1 MGGTNT
7 RDSVALEATA
17 GVAKGASSITLM
29 AGNRKTTQQYR
40 QNRAAILDGNPPC
53 HWCGGIATQAD
64 HLIEHDAGGDDS
76 TSNLVPSCRTCNS
89 KRGAIY
95 VNNKTAQRQANRNAA
110 LNAKPKQNENTTFLG
125 EAFTPSK
132 RLRKITPSQAELAVL
147 GENCPEPSLTGRTL
161 PRLETVTTGISVYAP
176 LVVEFARKYMQVELM
191 DWQVHAAIGLLESDE
206 SGDLVNRSGLLTVA
220 RQNGKTVLGQAIVGT
235 WLTSIA
241 ALRGKPQTVISSA
254 HELPLANLQYQF
266 LAPILEQY
274 FDAKPKWGYGR
285 MELAMPDGSRWFIKA
300 ATPSAGMG
308 LSADL
313 IWVDEI
319 YDVDDAVMAH
329 SLRPTMKAR
338 NVRTAGGSPMMFMT
352 STAGTEASTAMLRY
366 RELGLS
372 LIGEQRQGAFYFA
385 EWSPPPGV
393 DVMDW
398 QAGWWGWANPAL
410 GQTLELQSMLI
421 DADHPDRSS
430 FLRASLNQ
438 FVNADACWL
447 QPGQW
452 DACLSDIQG
461 PENGWLACDSSL
473 DGSRYVAVRAAVDDV
488 GVVHV
493 SVEFVVQ
500 SLAEC
505 QQAMMD
511 ACTAHP
517 TLGLAVTPALEHHVP
532 LPLMRRTKVVGYG
545 ELMRYTSLVRAQIND
560 GKLVHQG
567 EQNLAEHMNRAVAIM
582 QQNNLAL
589 SSKRSPGPIELARC
603 TIWAAALASRPKQ
616 AGKPMMVIVNR

>member
-1 MGGTNT
+1 
-7 RDSVALEATA
+7 
-17 GVAKGASSITLM
+17 M
-29 AGNRKTTQQYR
+29 AGNRKQTQQYR
-40 QNRAAILDGNPPC
+40 TNRAAILDGNPDC
-53 HWCGGIATQAD
+53 YWGCGNKATQAD

-76 TSNLVPSCRTCNS
+76 TANLVPSCRTCNS

-110 LNAKPKQNENTTFLG
+110 LNAPPKQNQNTTFLG

-132 RLRKITPSQAELAVL
+132 PLRKITPSLTELAGT
-147 GENCPEPSLTGRTL
+147 GEDCTEPSLTGRTL

-176 LVVEFARKYMQVELM
+176 LVVEFPRKYMQVELM
-191 DWQVHAAIGLLESDE
+191 DWQVHAAMGLLESDAD
-206 SGDLVNRSGLLTVA
+206 GDLVNRSGLITVA

-285 MELAMPDGSRWFIKA
+285 MELQMPDGSRWFIKA

-319 YDVDDAVMAH
+319 YAVDDAVMAH

-338 NVRTAGGSPMMFMT
+338 NTRTAGGSPIMVMT

-372 LIGEQRQGAFYFA
+372 LIGEQRAGAFYFA

-393 DVMDW
+393 DVMDTR
-398 QAGWWGWANPAL
+398 WWGWANPAL

-461 PENGWLACDSSL
+461 PDNGWLACDSSL

-532 LPLMRRTKVVGYG
+532 LPLVRRTKVVGYG
-545 ELMRYTSLVRAQIND
+545 ELLRYTSLVRAQIND
-560 GKLVHQG
+560 AKLVHRG
-567 EQNLAEHMNRAVAIM
+567 EQNLAEHMNRSVAIM
-582 QQNNLAL
+582 QSNQLAL

-616 AGKPMMVIVNR
+616 AGKPMMVVVSR

>member
-1 MGGTNT
+1 
-7 RDSVALEATA
+7 
-17 GVAKGASSITLM
+17 M

-40 QNRAAILDGNPPC
+40 TNRAAILDGNPQC
-53 HWCGGIATQAD
+53 HWGCGRLATQAD
-64 HLIEHDAGGDDS
+64 HLIEHDAGGDD
-76 TSNLVPSCRTCNS
+76 TTDNLVPSCRQCNS
-89 KRGAIY
+89 SRGATY
-95 VNNKTAQRQANRNAA
+95 VNNKTAQRQQNRNAA
-110 LNAKPKQNENTTFLG
+110 LNGPPTQNPKPILLDNQY
-125 EAFTPSK
+125 TPSK
-132 RLRKITPSQAELAVL
+132 RLRKITLTGGELA
-147 GENCPEPSLTGRTL
+147 EPGANWQDGNVTGRTL
-161 PRLETVTTGISVYAP
+161 PRLETVTTGFSVYAN

-191 DWQVHAAIGLLESDE
+191 AWQVHAAVGLLECDAA
-206 SGDLVNRSGLLTVA
+206 GNLVNRSGLITVA

-241 ALRGKPQTVISSA
+241 AARGKPQTVISSA

-266 LAPILEQY
+266 LAPILTEY
-274 FDAKPKWGYGR
+274 FGAKAKWGYGR
-285 MELAMPDGSRWFIKA
+285 MELEMPDGSRWYIKA

-338 NVRTAGGSPMMFMT
+338 NMRTAGGSPLMLMT

-393 DVMDW
+393 DVMNT
-398 QAGWWGWANPAL
+398 QWWGWANPAL

-421 DADHPDRSS
+421 DAEHPDRSS

-452 DACLSDIQG
+452 DSCLSDIAG
-461 PENGWLACDSSL
+461 PDNGWLACDNSL

-488 GVVHV
+488 GVVHI
-493 SVEFVVQ
+493 SVAFVVQ
-500 SLAEC
+500 SLQEA
-505 QQAMMD
+505 QQAMLD
-511 ACTAHP
+511 QCAAHP
-517 TLGLAVTPALEHHVP
+517 TMGLAITPPLEHHVP
-532 LPLMRRTKVVGYG
+532 LGLQRRSKVVGYG
-545 ELMRYTSLVRAQIND
+545 ELLRYTSLVRAQIND
-560 GKLVHQG
+560 GKLVHSG
-567 EQNLAEHMNRAVAIM
+567 EANLAEHMNRAVAIN
-582 QQNNLAL
+582 QQNSLAL

-616 AGKPMMVIVNR
+616 AGKPMMVVVNR

>member
-1 MGGTNT
+1 
-7 RDSVALEATA
+7 
-17 GVAKGASSITLM
+17 
-29 AGNRKTTQQYR
+29 
-40 QNRAAILDGNPPC
+40 
-53 HWCGGIATQAD
+53 
-64 HLIEHDAGGDDS
+64 
-76 TSNLVPSCRTCNS
+76 
-89 KRGAIY
+89 
-95 VNNKTAQRQANRNAA
+95 
-110 LNAKPKQNENTTFLG
+110 
-125 EAFTPSK
+125 
-132 RLRKITPSQAELAVL
+132 
-147 GENCPEPSLTGRTL
+147 
-161 PRLETVTTGISVYAP
+161 LETVVTGLSVYAP

-191 DWQVHAAIGLLESDE
+191 DWQVHAAMGLLESDE
-206 SGDLVNRSGLLTVA
+206 SGDLVNRSGLITVA

-285 MELAMPDGSRWFIKA
+285 MELQMPDGSRWFIKA

-319 YDVDDAVMAH
+319 YAVDDAVMAH

-338 NVRTAGGSPMMFMT
+338 NVRTAGGSPIMVMT

-372 LIGEQRQGAFYFA
+372 LIGEQRAGAFYFA

-393 DVMDW
+393 DVMNT
-398 QAGWWGWANPAL
+398 QWWGWANPAL
-410 GQTLELQSMLI
+410 GQTLELQSMLV

-461 PENGWLACDSSL
+461 PDNGWLACDSSL

-511 ACTAHP
+511 ACAAHP
-517 TLGLAVTPALEHHVP
+517 LLGLAVTPALEHHVP
-532 LPLMRRTKVVGYG
+532 LPLTRRTKVVGYG
-545 ELMRYTSLVRAQIND
+545 ELLRYTSLVRAQIND
-560 GKLVHQG
+560 AKLVHRG
-567 EQNLAEHMNRAVAIM
+567 EQNLAEHMNRSVAIM
-582 QQNNLAL
+582 QSNQLAL

-616 AGKPMMVIVNR
+616 AGKPMMVVVSR

>member
-1 MGGTNT
+1 
-7 RDSVALEATA
+7 
-17 GVAKGASSITLM
+17 
-29 AGNRKTTQQYR
+29 
-40 QNRAAILDGNPPC
+40 
-53 HWCGGIATQAD
+53 
-64 HLIEHDAGGDDS
+64 
-76 TSNLVPSCRTCNS
+76 
-89 KRGAIY
+89 
-95 VNNKTAQRQANRNAA
+95 
-110 LNAKPKQNENTTFLG
+110 
-125 EAFTPSK
+125 
-132 RLRKITPSQAELAVL
+132 
-147 GENCPEPSLTGRTL
+147 
-161 PRLETVTTGISVYAP
+161 LETVTTGISVYAP

-191 DWQVHAAIGLLESDE
+191 DWQVHAAFGLLESDE
-206 SGDLVNRSGLLTVA
+206 SGDLVNRSGLITVA
-220 RQNGKTVLGQAIVGT
+220 RQNGKTVLGQAVLGA

-266 LAPILEQY
+266 LAPILETY
-274 FDAKPKWGYGR
+274 FGAKPKWGYGR

-338 NVRTAGGSPMMFMT
+338 NVRTAGGSPLMLMT

-372 LIGEQRQGAFYFA
+372 LIGEQRAGAFYFA

-393 DVMDW
+393 DVMDT
-398 QAGWWGWANPAL
+398 QWWGWANPSL

-488 GVVHV
+488 GIVHV

-517 TLGLAVTPALEHHVP
+517 LLGLAVTPALEHHVP

>member
-1 MGGTNT
+1 MEGKPNC
-7 RDSVALEATA
+7 
-17 GVAKGASSITLM
+17 
-29 AGNRKTTQQYR
+29 N
-40 QNRAAILDGNPPC
+40 
-53 HWCGGIATQAD
+53 WCGKEWEPNFQAD

-76 TSNLVPSCRTCNS
+76 SSNLVSACPRCNAS
-89 KRGAIY
+89 RGASY
-95 VNNKTAQRQANRNAA
+95 VNRKTAQRQQARNTA
-110 LNAKPKQNENTTFLG
+110 LNAKPKENTNPTFLG
-125 EAFTPSK
+125 EGFTPSK
-132 RLRKITPSQAELAVL
+132 PLRKITPSGSELAV
-147 GENCPEPSLTGRTL
+147 TGADCTDQLLVGRDQ
-161 PRLETVTTGISVYAP
+161 PRLETVTTGLSVYAP
-176 LVVEFARKYMQVELM
+176 LVVEFARKYMQIELM
-191 DWQVHAAIGLLESDE
+191 AWQVHAAMGLLESDD

-274 FDAKPKWGYGR
+274 FGAKPKWGYGR

-398 QAGWWGWANPAL
+398 QSGWWGWANPAL

-421 DADHPDRSS
+421 DAEHPDRSS

>member
-1 MGGTNT
+1 
-7 RDSVALEATA
+7 
-17 GVAKGASSITLM
+17 
-29 AGNRKTTQQYR
+29 
-40 QNRAAILDGNPPC
+40 
-53 HWCGGIATQAD
+53 
-64 HLIEHDAGGDDS
+64 
-76 TSNLVPSCRTCNS
+76 
-89 KRGAIY
+89 
-95 VNNKTAQRQANRNAA
+95 
-110 LNAKPKQNENTTFLG
+110 
-125 EAFTPSK
+125 
-132 RLRKITPSQAELAVL
+132 
-147 GENCPEPSLTGRTL
+147 
-161 PRLETVTTGISVYAP
+161 LETVTTGVSVYAP

-191 DWQVHAAIGLLESDE
+191 DWQVHAAMGLLESDE
-206 SGDLVNRSGLLTVA
+206 SGDLVNRSGLITVA

-285 MELAMPDGSRWFIKA
+285 MELQMPDGSRWFIKA

-319 YDVDDAVMAH
+319 YAVDDAVMAH

-338 NVRTAGGSPMMFMT
+338 NTRTAGGSPIMVMT

-372 LIGEQRQGAFYFA
+372 LIGEQRAGAFYFA

-393 DVMDW
+393 DVMDTS
-398 QAGWWGWANPAL
+398 WWGWANPAL

-452 DACLSDIQG
+452 DACLSDIRG
-461 PENGWLACDSSL
+461 PDNGWLACDSSL

-511 ACTAHP
+511 ACAAHP
-517 TLGLAVTPALEHHVP
+517 LLGLAVTPALEHHVP
-532 LPLMRRTKVVGYG
+532 LPLTRRTKVVGYG
-545 ELMRYTSLVRAQIND
+545 ELLRYTSLVRAQIND
-560 GKLVHQG
+560 AKLVHQG
-567 EQNLAEHMNRAVAIM
+567 EQNLAEHMNRSVAIM
-582 QQNNLAL
+582 QSNQLAL

-616 AGKPMMVIVNR
+616 AGKPMMVVVSR